1 MKDCSVAR
9 LRQNLLPRALELLSQ
24 PPSLSSFFSFRVP
37 FIILGFME
45 GNLGVF
51 GLFRAISELYSPIW
65 WSSAAALHFRRCGA
79 ALWRCGATYQ
89 RCEHPRRCLSARTD
103 FQNGVSPSLL
113 IQITHMIR
121 RWKALSMI
129 FNLICNMLHKTSRNI
144 HENLPQRCMCICLSL
159 NCSEFARF
167 CSISSH
173 LLPMNLY
180 VK

>member
-1 MKDCSVAR
+1 
-9 LRQNLLPRALELLSQ
+9 
-24 PPSLSSFFSFRVP
+24 
-37 FIILGFME
+37 ME

-51 GLFRAISELYSPIW
+51 GLFRAFSELYGPIW
-65 WSSAAALHFRRCGA
+65 WSSAAALRFLGIWAHSGLILGTWARCSAAALHFGRCGA
-79 ALWRCGATYQ
+79 ALWRCGAAYW
-89 RCEHPRRCLSARTD
+89 RCGYPRRCQSARTD

-113 IQITHMIR
+113 IQIMHMIR

-129 FNLICNMLHKTSRNI
+129 FNLICNMLHKTSRNLHVI
-144 HENLPQRCMCICLSL
+144 LSQCVTFFFL
-159 NCSEFARF
+159 NSDCSEFSCF

>member
-1 MKDCSVAR
+1 
-9 LRQNLLPRALELLSQ
+9 
-24 PPSLSSFFSFRVP
+24 
-37 FIILGFME
+37 ME
-45 GNLGVF
+45 GNLEVF
-51 GLFRAISELYSPIW
+51 GLFRAFSELYGPIW
-65 WSSAAALHFRRCGA
+65 WSSDTSLAPRRCDFWASGRILGSFWAPGHAIAPRRCILGA
-79 ALWRCGATYQ
+79 ALWRCGAAYW
-89 RCEHPRRCLSARTD
+89 RCGHPRRCLSARTD

-167 CSISSH
+167 HSIPLLPHFSPEIEH
-173 LLPMNLY
+173 LLLIIMTRN
-180 VK
+180 